1 MIKSMTGYGRA
12 ESIFENKKLVVELK
26 SLNHR
31 FLEVYIR
38 LPNALNLLEL
48 EIKKKIGDRISR
60 GRVEA
65 NIRLDSEQGV
75 SPEPELDWNRALVR
89 RYYDILEQIKLE
101 FALKDEVTLGMISG
115 FKDIIVPSEKGLDI
129 AEAWERLGK
138 ILDEAVNALTMMR
151 KKEGEILFKDLSA
164 RMETI
169 ADAMNAIKVRSSQVP
184 LEYQKRLAER
194 VKELTGGISLDE
206 ARLAQE
212 VAIMAERSDITEE
225 IVRFASHMD
234 QLRDMLKSD
243 EPVGRKID
251 FLLQEMNREVN
262 TVGSK
267 TNDVDIARNV
277 VEVKSELS
285 RLREQVQNIE

>member
-12 ESIFENKKLVVELK
+12 ELVFENKKLVVELK

-48 EIKKKIGDRISR
+48 EIKKKISDRISR

-89 RYYDILEQIKLE
+89 RYYYILGQIKHE

-129 AEAWERLGK
+129 AEAWGRLEK
-138 ILDEAVNALTMMR
+138 ILDEAINALTAMR

-164 RMETI
+164 RMEAI
-169 ADAMNAIKVRSSQVP
+169 AAAMNAIKTRSFQVP

-194 VKELTGGISLDE
+194 VKELTGGIALDE

-225 IVRFASHMD
+225 IVRFGSHMD
-234 QLRDMLKSD
+234 QLSDMLKSD

-262 TVGSK
+262 TIGSK
-267 TNDVDIARNV
+267 TNDIDIARNV